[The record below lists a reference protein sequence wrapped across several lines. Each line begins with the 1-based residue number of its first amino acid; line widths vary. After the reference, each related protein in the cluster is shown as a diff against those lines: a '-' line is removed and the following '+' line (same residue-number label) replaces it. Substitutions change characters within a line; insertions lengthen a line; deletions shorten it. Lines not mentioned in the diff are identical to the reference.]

1 MTPQQLLLQ
10 LFDPSA
16 QASQPLDAW
25 RVSTA
30 LILTFLLS
38 NLILQIYRYTQRKSF
53 VARGFSNSI
62 ILTSLI
68 TTLIIMPI
76 STNIVLSLGMVGAL
90 SIVRFRTALKDPLDI
105 AFLFWAIAVGI
116 CNGAGFYN
124 VSLVGT
130 ILIALLMLLQG
141 GVGNSTNQQF
151 LIVVR
156 YTPSANDSLQ
166 RVLPPCQLLS
176 QIVREEAIELTIEIE
191 DPQIA
196 HSLPQKLIAI
206 EGVLEASVVN
216 YNGEHLPS

>member
-68 TTLIIMPI
+68 TTLIIIPSI
-76 STNIVLSLGMVGAL
+76 TSCSLWVWLG
-90 SIVRFRTALKDPLDI
+90 SEYCSFQNSLKRS
-105 AFLFWAIAVGI
+105 ARHRLFILGIAVGI
-116 CNGAGFYN
+116 CNGLDFTIC
-124 VSLVGT
+124 LVGT
-130 ILIALLMLLQG
+130 
-141 GVGNSTNQQF
+141 F
-151 LIVVR
+151 
-156 YTPSANDSLQ
+156 
-166 RVLPPCQLLS
+166 
-176 QIVREEAIELTIEIE
+176 
-191 DPQIA
+191 
-196 HSLPQKLIAI
+196 
-206 EGVLEASVVN
+206 
-216 YNGEHLPS
+216 